1 MRDVLRIG
9 HPRMRVAP
17 TPPAAYAC
25 ASNSTL
31 KHLEKS
37 MRQSMQVKLAALA
50 ALLVPM
56 LAQAVQVAA
65 PAHVPEP
72 GTWSLLA
79 LAGVVGA
86 VVSRRRK

>member
-37 MRQSMQVKLAALA
+37 MRQSMQVKLAAVA
-50 ALLVPM
+50 ALLTPL
-56 LAQAVQVAA
+56 LAQAVQLA

>member
-1 MRDVLRIG
+1 
-9 HPRMRVAP
+9 MRVAP
-17 TPPAAYAC
+17 MPLAAYAC

-37 MRQSMQVKLAALA
+37 MRQSMQLKLAAVA
-50 ALLVPM
+50 ALLTPL
-56 LAQAVQVAA
+56 LAQAVQLA
-65 PAHVPEP
+65 PAQVPEP

>member
-1 MRDVLRIG
+1 
-9 HPRMRVAP
+9 
-17 TPPAAYAC
+17 
-25 ASNSTL
+25 
-31 KHLEKS
+31 
-37 MRQSMQVKLAALA
+37 MRQSMQVKLAAVA
-50 ALLVPM
+50 AVLTPL
-56 LAQAVQVAA
+56 LAQAVQLA

>member
-1 MRDVLRIG
+1 M
-9 HPRMRVAP
+9 H
-17 TPPAAYAC
+17 
-25 ASNSTL
+25 
-31 KHLEKS
+31 KS
-37 MRQSMQVKLAALA
+37 MRIEAAALA
-50 ALLVPM
+50 ALLAPM

-65 PAHVPEP
+65 PAQVPEP